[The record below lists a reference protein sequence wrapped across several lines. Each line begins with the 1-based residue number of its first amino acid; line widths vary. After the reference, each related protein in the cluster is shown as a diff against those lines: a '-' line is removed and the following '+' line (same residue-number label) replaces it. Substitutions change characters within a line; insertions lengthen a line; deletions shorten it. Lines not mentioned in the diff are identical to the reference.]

1 MLRLEDIDLTADPAA
16 RPYVKDEAVDV
27 VFAKTDG
34 ELISREGPNRYAAGD
49 ALITGSTGDRWS
61 VSRDRFDAKYQPVPP
76 LRHGDDGRYRA
87 RPVPVLAKQM
97 TEDFAIARSQGGD
110 LLHGLAGDWLL
121 QYAPG
126 DYGIVENA
134 RFARVYRPLTASP
147 EIGYKNADMTAPPTC
162 DISIVIPV
170 YNEEDNLPDLV
181 ARVGEAMQPSGF
193 SFELICVDDGSR
205 DRSARVLAQ
214 LALRTPWLK
223 PRYLMRNYG
232 QTAALQAGFDAVGGR
247 YTVTLDGDLQ
257 NDPLDIPELIRTL
270 EARPEISM
278 ISGWR
283 KDRQDKALSRK
294 LPSML
299 ANRLISWAT
308 GVRLHDYGCA
318 LKAYR
323 SEIVHRIRLYGEL
336 HRFVPVLAFE
346 AGAKIVEVPV
356 RHHARTRGVSKYGI
370 DRTFRVLLDL
380 LLMKFMLRYLHRPLH
395 AFGGVGLWMAVP
407 GAGILG
413 YLAILKLLGESI
425 GGRPL
430 LLLGIMLA
438 LMGIQ
443 LIAIGLLGEIL
454 IRIYHEPEGRDQ
466 YRLREPPEVE

>member
-1 MLRLEDIDLTADPAA
+1 
-16 RPYVKDEAVDV
+16 
-27 VFAKTDG
+27 
-34 ELISREGPNRYAAGD
+34 
-49 ALITGSTGDRWS
+49 
-61 VSRDRFDAKYQPVPP
+61 
-76 LRHGDDGRYRA
+76 
-87 RPVPVLAKQM
+87 M
-97 TEDFAIARSQGGD
+97 TQ
-110 LLHGLAGDWLL
+110 
-121 QYAPG
+121 
-126 DYGIVENA
+126 
-134 RFARVYRPLTASP
+134 
-147 EIGYKNADMTAPPTC
+147 PPTPTSTC
-162 DISIVIPV
+162 DVSIVIPV
-170 YNEEDNLPDLV
+170 YNEQDNLPDLV

-205 DRSARVLAQ
+205 DGSAKALAG
-214 LALRTPWLK
+214 LAAKTPWLK

-232 QTAALQAGFDAVGGR
+232 QTAALQAGFDAVSGR

-270 EARPEISM
+270 ETRADISM

-323 SEIVHRIRLYGEL
+323 SEIIQRIRLYGEL
-336 HRFVPVLAFE
+336 HRFVPVLAME
-346 AGAKIVEVPV
+346 AGAKIIEVPV
-356 RHHARTRGVSKYGI
+356 RHHARTRGQSKYGI

-407 GAGILG
+407 GMGILG
-413 YLAILKLLGESI
+413 YLTVLKLLGENI

-430 LLLGIMLA
+430 LLLGVMLT
-438 LMGIQ
+438 LMGVQ
-443 LIAIGLLGEIL
+443 LVAIGLLGEIL
-454 IRIYHEPEGRDQ
+454 IRIYHEPEGRAQ
-466 YRLREPPEVE
+466 YRLRHPPES